1 MKKLMS
7 VAFAASL
14 ISGFAH
20 ADLVKTG
27 SVIYDSSTGL
37 DWLSLTASTGFTY
50 NAMEAAMNDTSSVFY
65 GYQFAAVSDVK
76 TLFNNQGY
84 TGDFYNEVSDS
95 SSRLAVSNIFELFGQ
110 TGTNCCARGD
120 GMLLN
125 QDGGSVGLLFYI
137 PTVSWSGGASLVRV
151 LDNLVL
157 PNEFYWDSFPENKMG
172 SWLVKAHVP
181 AVPEPDVS
189 LLAACGVLLAIA
201 GLKKK
206 SQTS

>member
-1 MKKLMS
+1 MNKLMS
-7 VAFAASL
+7 VALAASL
-14 ISGFAH
+14 VSGFAH

-27 SVIYDSSTGL
+27 NVIYDSSTGL
-37 DWLSLTASTGFTY
+37 DWLALTASTEFTY
-50 NAMEAAMNDTSSVFY
+50 NAMEAALTDTSSAFY

-95 SSRLAVSNIFELFGQ
+95 SSQLAVSTIFDLFGQ
-110 TGTNCCARGD
+110 TGSNCCARGD

-125 QDGGSVGLLFYI
+125 QDGGSVSWLYYI
-137 PTVSWSGGASLVRV
+137 PTLSWSGGASLVRI

-157 PNEFYWDSFPENKMG
+157 PDEFYWKSFPENKMG

-189 LLAACGVLLAIA
+189 LLAAFGVLLTLA

-206 SQTS
+206 SQSN

>member
-1 MKKLMS
+1 
-7 VAFAASL
+7 
-14 ISGFAH
+14 
-20 ADLVKTG
+20 
-27 SVIYDSSTGL
+27 
-37 DWLSLTASTGFTY
+37 
-50 NAMEAAMNDTSSVFY
+50 
-65 GYQFAAVSDVK
+65 
-76 TLFNNQGY
+76 
-84 TGDFYNEVSDS
+84 
-95 SSRLAVSNIFELFGQ
+95 
-110 TGTNCCARGD
+110 
-120 GMLLN
+120 MLLN